1 MRLQHAPEAN
11 AAEPMGKCVSRQT
24 TETCRNSGSSL
35 AACRAAHH
43 QSVLTIALSQPDLAQ
58 AHKIWQQLTA
68 SNEYIEAATASPA
81 AAAAQEVA
89 TLAEPPFYYHISR
102 NKAEKEQQQEQA
114 QAEEEQEQAERQA
127 EAVQLQAL
135 RPPQHAEW
143 EAKTP
148 PASPRSPPSPAAAL
162 LHIDAVYNHL
172 DAHANAKHV
181 IAAALTACNSNN
193 NSTNNNSDNNCDSN
207 YATCQELLLLVQALE
222 EYQVKNITSTF
233 TASGDCQLRANDSD
247 SSVAAQEEEQQED
260 QEEEEEQHKEQHQ
273 QPHEVSEK
281 SVTIIRHKNSI

>member
-24 TETCRNSGSSL
+24 TETCRSAGLGGNSGSSL

-81 AAAAQEVA
+81 AQEVA

-102 NKAEKEQQQEQA
+102 NKAEKEQQEQA
-114 QAEEEQEQAERQA
+114 VEEQEQAEA
-127 EAVQLQAL
+127 SQLQAL

-143 EAKTP
+143 EAETP
-148 PASPRSPPSPAAAL
+148 PTSPSASPPPSAAAL

-181 IAAALTACNSNN
+181 IATALTACNSK
-193 NSTNNNSDNNCDSN
+193 NNNSDNNCDSN

-233 TASGDCQLRANDSD
+233 TANGDCQLRANDSD
-247 SSVAAQEEEQQED
+247 SSVAAQEEEQ
-260 QEEEEEQHKEQHQ
+260 EEEREEVQQKEELHKEQQQ
-273 QPHEVSEK
+273 QPQEVSEK

>member
-81 AAAAQEVA
+81 AAAAAQEVA

-114 QAEEEQEQAERQA
+114 QAKEEEQEQAERQA

-148 PASPRSPPSPAAAL
+148 PASPPSPASPAAAL

-181 IAAALTACNSNN
+181 IAAALTACN
-193 NSTNNNSDNNCDSN
+193 TNNNNCDNNSDSN

-281 SVTIIRHKNSI
+281 RVTIIRHKNSI

>member
-24 TETCRNSGSSL
+24 TETCRNSGSRL

-81 AAAAQEVA
+81 AAPTAQEVA

-114 QAEEEQEQAERQA
+114 QAKEEEQEQAERQA

-148 PASPRSPPSPAAAL
+148 PASPPSSPSASPPAAAL

-181 IAAALTACNSNN
+181 IAAALTACNS
-193 NSTNNNSDNNCDSN
+193 NNNSDNNCDSN

-233 TASGDCQLRANDSD
+233 TANGDCQLRANDSD
-247 SSVAAQEEEQQED
+247 SSVAAQEEEQQEEQEEN
-260 QEEEEEQHKEQHQ
+260 QEEEGEQHQ
-273 QPHEVSEK
+273 QPQEVSEK